1 MAGQTEVW
9 ANAGDDTC
17 EVLIAQETAQQI
29 SAQLNAATISIT
41 DDATGDTRT
50 LNTADIIRVTP
61 LIDSSADLPT
71 THGAGG

>member
-29 SAQLNAATISIT
+29 SAQLNAATITIT
-41 DDATGDTRT
+41 DDNTSATRT
-50 LNTADIIRVTP
+50 FAAADIVCVTP
-61 LIDSSADLPT
+61 LISSSADLPT

>member
-9 ANAGDDTC
+9 TDAG

-29 SAQLNAATISIT
+29 SAQLASGTITIT
-41 DDATGDTRT
+41 DDNTSATRT
-50 LNTADIIRVTP
+50 FAAADIVRVTP
-61 LIDSSADLPT
+61 LVSSSADLPT

>member
-9 ANAGDDTC
+9 TDAG

-29 SAQLNAATISIT
+29 SAQLAFGTITIT
-41 DDATGDTRT
+41 DDNTSANRT
-50 LNTADIIRVTP
+50 FAAADIVRVTP

>member
-71 THGAGG
+71 TPGAGG